1 MTDNTTGWE
10 LLSAWPGG
18 TVSALATT
26 DGPGGHGAA
35 ITLAATAA
43 GLHVSR
49 DGGQTWRWI
58 ALGPAPVT
66 DALAVS
72 PRFEADRTV
81 LIGTNAGLH
90 RSTDGGL
97 TWRAVLADSR
107 VQCIAATPDFAE
119 GGPVLVGTE
128 ADGVLRSEDG
138 GLSWD
143 GGSAG
148 LLDLNV
154 TALALSPTFGRDRTA
169 FAGTTSG
176 LYRSRNSGRA
186 WRLVEIG
193 LEVAAIQALAVSPAF
208 QDDGLVL
215 AGTEQNGLLRSD
227 DGGQSWASV
236 TAFPE
241 PCVTSLTFRPAA
253 GSAPAIIVVGT
264 AAGVVISRDGGR
276 SWLAEAPDLGPI
288 LSLAGTGDA
297 ILAGTI
303 DHGVVRRVLGGAE
316 HAAWTPAN
324 DGLAGRATVGLAV
337 TLAFGTEPLFGVAML
352 DGGVLISHDDARSW
366 RTGHIGLTDPA
377 ASSLAFVR
385 RPGGQPALLTVFPDG
400 LYWSDQ
406 IESGWQRIDLPA
418 SDPSTRMTVVS
429 LVSTPAAGPSTVLA
443 AGIRTL

>member
-107 VQCIAATPDFAE
+107 VQCIAATPDFAD
-119 GGPVLVGTE
+119 GGMVLVGTE

-169 FAGTTSG
+169 FAGAASG
-176 LYRSRNSGRA
+176 LYRSRNGGRA

-193 LEVAAIQALAVSPAF
+193 LEVAAIQALA
-208 QDDGLVL
+208 
-215 AGTEQNGLLRSD
+215 
-227 DGGQSWASV
+227 
-236 TAFPE
+236 
-241 PCVTSLTFRPAA
+241 
-253 GSAPAIIVVGT
+253 
-264 AAGVVISRDGGR
+264 
-276 SWLAEAPDLGPI
+276 
-288 LSLAGTGDA
+288 
-297 ILAGTI
+297 
-303 DHGVVRRVLGGAE
+303 
-316 HAAWTPAN
+316 
-324 DGLAGRATVGLAV
+324 
-337 TLAFGTEPLFGVAML
+337 
-352 DGGVLISHDDARSW
+352 
-366 RTGHIGLTDPA
+366 
-377 ASSLAFVR
+377 
-385 RPGGQPALLTVFPDG
+385 
-400 LYWSDQ
+400 
-406 IESGWQRIDLPA
+406 
-418 SDPSTRMTVVS
+418 
-429 LVSTPAAGPSTVLA
+429 
-443 AGIRTL
+443 